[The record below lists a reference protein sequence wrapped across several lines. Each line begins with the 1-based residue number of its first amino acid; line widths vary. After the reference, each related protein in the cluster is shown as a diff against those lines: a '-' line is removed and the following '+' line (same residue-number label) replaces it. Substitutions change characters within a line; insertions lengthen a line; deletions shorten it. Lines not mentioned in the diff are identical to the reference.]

1 MVGGSKKRYDRGES
15 PEGGVHSAALL
26 LSAEPPTA
34 KRRGEGVGCGPITP
48 TDYAAVSPEV
58 GHIVMF
64 PGWLFHCVLPL
75 VLGPDKTRA
84 EGGATAT
91 LRISAAFN
99 MVLQGISPPGSPY

>member
-1 MVGGSKKRYDRGES
+1 M
-15 PEGGVHSAALL
+15 HSAALL

-34 KRRGEGVGCGPITP
+34 KRRGGGGGGGSVTP

-64 PGWLFHCVLPL
+64 PGWIFHCVLPL
-75 VLGPDKTRA
+75 VLPHDDAKSA
-84 EGGATAT
+84 EEGAAAT

-99 MVLQGISPPGSPY
+99 MVLQGIPPPSSPYL